1 MRDSIFVDREPWRGG
16 FSVGGDS
23 LSQGVRSEMHITPRR
38 RIVQWRDTAA
48 FESLLRATLRGGVP
62 GSLSRRRV
70 GLEHECLSWSDVSVT
85 PLAIDLTHVSSN

>member
-48 FESLLRATLRGGVP
+48 FESLLRATLRGGFPVP
-62 GSLSRRRV
+62 FLVEGWD
-70 GLEHECLSWSDVSVT
+70 WSTSACPGVT
-85 PLAIDLTHVSSN
+85 YP